1 MDPQV
6 QNMMKSI
13 HKLGLVN
20 YVKHFDDENGFMWT
34 SDSRTYDI
42 GNDVLSDGHS
52 GASFACCLREC
63 QYFLKNPNEIPSEKN
78 DDVHHNEPDTISV
91 SVIQNEVNHTVQEL
105 APELAPEQELAP
117 ELAYESPFSPP
128 NPPENEHS
136 CTASLKGSGSEYMF
150 YESMDQNNK
159 NAVDVMASQGMDK
172 AVEFMTKGMTNG
184 TMSYGEMRHM
194 FG

>member
-6 QNMMKSI
+6 QNMMNSI

-52 GASFACCLREC
+52 GASFAGCLRDC
-63 QYFLKNPNEIPSEKN
+63 QYFLNNPTDIPIEKN
-78 DDVHHNEPDTISV
+78 DDNDPESAHESV
-91 SVIQNEVNHTVQEL
+91 PET
-105 APELAPEQELAP
+105 AP
-117 ELAYESPFSPP
+117 
-128 NPPENEHS
+128 S
-136 CTASLKGSGSEYMF
+136 CTASLNGSGSDYMF

-184 TMSYGEMRHM
+184 TMTYGEMRAR

>member
-52 GASFACCLREC
+52 GASFAGCLRDC
-63 QYFLKNPNEIPSEKN
+63 QYFLNNPTDIPIEKN
-78 DDVHHNEPDTISV
+78 DDIHRNEPET
-91 SVIQNEVNHTVQEL
+91 
-105 APELAPEQELAP
+105 APET
-117 ELAYESPFSPP
+117 
-128 NPPENEHS
+128 EHLYVED
-136 CTASLKGSGSEYMF
+136 TYSLKGSGSDYMF

-159 NAVDVMASQGMDK
+159 NAVDVMASHGMDK
-172 AVEFMTKGMTNG
+172 AMEYMTKDMTSGNM
-184 TMSYGEMRHM
+184 TYGEMRAR

>member
-6 QNMMKSI
+6 QNMMNSI

-52 GASFACCLREC
+52 GASFAGCLRDC
-63 QYFLKNPNEIPSEKN
+63 QYFLNNPNDIPSEKN
-78 DDVHHNEPDTISV
+78 DDIHRNEPENVSALINPIELDREDPMPETVFLTAPDIALPPPPLEPETEHLYVEDTS
-91 SVIQNEVNHTVQEL
+91 
-105 APELAPEQELAP
+105 
-117 ELAYESPFSPP
+117 
-128 NPPENEHS
+128 
-136 CTASLKGSGSEYMF
+136 SLKGSGSDYMF

-159 NAVDVMASQGMDK
+159 NAVDVIASQGMDK
-172 AVEFMTKGMTNG
+172 AVEYMTKDMTSGNM
-184 TMSYGEMRHM
+184 TYGEMRHLY
-194 FG
+194 G